1 MSDTYNLSDNVE
13 ILYLVSSVV
22 IVLVILL
29 LSQYFFE
36 HVNHPKGEYRM
47 KKNTVVLNTPKGLV
61 SVDNDVLIGEFKK
74 IRDFISETHELA
86 DVKNVELGNTLD
98 RSIVNL
104 AEFLQK
110 NGISDKSLVVN
121 PITKNLE
128 LSIHPELSVS
138 NAKWKTILEHED
150 AERKILAE
158 PRDKILYLIKVIN
171 LIVQLLEEEGYN
183 MNNVDLSSLY
193 ELINKI
199 ISRSQH
205 KGLIKKKV
213 LLLQMPRMGLFL
225 DAYKAV
231 DYDEINTMDY
241 REALYIEPFAVNR
254 IKAKNRM
261 KKNKTT
267 KRIQSDVLDKDT
279 VQLIGDLKGDN
290 SFEGLAQFDVMV
302 DKTPGSIIQEL
313 EKIPDAPS
321 RYYTTN
327 VNSCLGNSYDD
338 TDLVK
343 NCTSEDLKLRD
354 ALDGRP
360 SKLLDCLGQC
370 DDPINSA
377 RFYNTITR
385 SNYTLSENYD

>member
-13 ILYLVSSVV
+13 FLYILSSVI

-29 LSQYFFE
+29 LSQYFFK
-36 HVNHPKGEYRM
+36 HDNHPKGNYKM
-47 KKNTVVLNTPKGLV
+47 KKNTVVLNTPKGLIP
-61 SVDNDVLIGEFKK
+61 VDNNVLIGEFKN
-74 IRDFISETHELA
+74 IRDFINETQGLA
-86 DVKNVELGNTLD
+86 DVKNVELNNTLD
-98 RSIVNL
+98 HTIGNL

-110 NGISDKSLVVN
+110 NGIRDKDLVVD
-121 PITKNLE
+121 PITKNLS
-128 LSIHPELSVS
+128 LSIHPEFSVS
-138 NAKWKTILEHED
+138 NEKWKTILEHED
-150 AERKILAE
+150 NERKILAGS
-158 PRDKILYLIKVIN
+158 RDKIRYLINVIN
-171 LIVQLLEEEGYN
+171 LIVQLLEEEGHN
-183 MNNVDLSSLY
+183 MNNIDLSSLY

-213 LLLQMPRMGLFL
+213 ELKQMPRMGLFL

-241 REALYIEPFAVNR
+241 KEAMYIEPFAVNKINANNR
-254 IKAKNRM
+254 I

-267 KRIQSDVLDKDT
+267 RRIYSSVLDKDA
-279 VQLIGDLKGDN
+279 VQLIGDLKGN
-290 SFEGLAQFDVMV
+290 NNFEGLAQFDIMV
-302 DKTPGSIIQEL
+302 DRTPGSIIQEL

-321 RYYTTN
+321 RFYTTN

-338 TDLVK
+338 NDLAK
-343 NCTSEDLKLRD
+343 NCVSEDLKLRD

-360 SKLLDCLGQC
+360 SKLLDCLSQC

-385 SNYTLSENYD
+385 SNYTVSGL

>member
-13 ILYLVSSVV
+13 ILYIVSSVV

-29 LSQYFFE
+29 CSQYFFK
-36 HVNHPKGEYRM
+36 HDNHPKGNYKM
-47 KKNTVVLNTPKGLV
+47 KKNTVVLHTPKGLV
-61 SVDNDVLIGEFKK
+61 SVDNNVLIGEFKN
-74 IRDFISETHELA
+74 IRDFINETHGLA
-86 DVKNVELGNTLD
+86 DVKNVELNNTLD
-98 RSIVNL
+98 QTISNL

-110 NGISDKSLVVN
+110 NGIRDKDLVVD
-121 PITKNLE
+121 PITKNLS
-128 LSIHPELSVS
+128 LSIHPEFSVG
-138 NAKWKTILEHED
+138 NEKWKTILEHED
-150 AERKILAE
+150 TERKILAG
-158 PRDKILYLIKVIN
+158 PRDKIRYLINVIN
-171 LIVQLLEEEGYN
+171 LIVQLLEEEGRN
-183 MNNVDLSSLY
+183 MNNIDLSSLY

-205 KGLIKKKV
+205 KGLIKKKIE
-213 LLLQMPRMGLFL
+213 LMKMPRMGLFL

-241 REALYIEPFAVNR
+241 KEAMYIEPFKVNK
-254 IKAKNRM
+254 IKAKNRI

-267 KRIQSDVLDKDT
+267 RRVFSSVLDKDT
-279 VQLIGDLKGDN
+279 VQLIGDLKGN
-290 SFEGLAQFDVMV
+290 NNLEGLAQFDIMV
-302 DKTPGSIIQEL
+302 DRTPGSIIQEL

-321 RYYTTN
+321 RFYTTN
-327 VNSCLGNSYDD
+327 VNSCLGHSYDD
-338 TDLVK
+338 NDLVK
-343 NCTSEDLKLRD
+343 NCVSEDLKLKD

-385 SNYTLSENYD
+385 SNYMESGL